1 MDTVV
6 GMMLDD
12 AGMIMLNDAGILIL
26 YREYSSWENYVVF
39 YYLDIMSQRRIQTG
53 QTSKMDD

>member
-1 MDTVV
+1 M

-12 AGMIMLNDAGILIL
+12 AGMMMLNDAGILIL

-39 YYLDIMSQRRIQTG
+39 YYLDIMSQKCIQTG

>member
-12 AGMIMLNDAGILIL
+12 AGMMMLNDAGILIL
-26 YREYSSWENYVVF
+26 NREYSSWENYVVF
-39 YYLDIMSQRRIQTG
+39 YYLDIMSQKCIQTG